1 MDKVLDQTEI
11 DSMFAAARMD
21 TASQSSA
28 AADSRTSLST
38 PPERYN
44 FGGSGQ
50 ITRDQLQA
58 ISAVNDL
65 FARNLTHSLGAW
77 MRSRF
82 DVALVSAE
90 QMTWSD
96 FTSLLPEPAY
106 LCSATLEPLDA
117 IAAVQLDLALAPAI
131 IDLLLG
137 GVGRPGQL
145 REPTEIE
152 HSILLSVVAIVIR
165 ELTAEWR
172 SVGLSFALDKRERDT
187 QIAHLMASTEKVLC
201 VSFEVRMESV
211 QGSINLCLPS
221 VILNTLLRRT
231 PKDRPRRRSAD
242 SRAHIQQI
250 LDSAVFHSSL
260 QFPPMRL
267 SARALVDLAPE
278 AVLPLPLPRQSSAEL
293 RVAGRPL
300 FEAMPVRLG
309 EQRGAQL
316 KFLTAR
322 GQESR

>member
-1 MDKVLDQTEI
+1 MDKVLDQSEI
-11 DSMFAAARMD
+11 DSMFAAARAD
-21 TASQSSA
+21 GASQSHA
-28 AADSRTSLST
+28 PADSLLST
-38 PPERYN
+38 PAPPERYN

-58 ISAVNDL
+58 VSAVNDL
-65 FARNLTHSLGAW
+65 FARNLTHNLGAW
-77 MRSRF
+77 LRSRF

-90 QMTWSD
+90 QMTWSGL
-96 FTSLLPEPAY
+96 TSLLQEPAY

-117 IAAVQLDLALAPAI
+117 IAALQLDLALAPAI
-131 IDLLLG
+131 VDLLLG
-137 GVGRPGQL
+137 GIGRPGTL

-152 HSILLSVVAIVIR
+152 DSILLSVAAILVR
-165 ELTAEWR
+165 ELTAAWR

-187 QIAHLMASTEKVLC
+187 QIAHLMSTSEKVLC

-221 VILNTLLRRT
+221 VILNTLLRRANT
-231 PKDRPRRRSAD
+231 ERPRRRSAD
-242 SRAHIQQI
+242 SRAHLQR
-250 LDSAVFHSSL
+250 LLGSAVFPSSL

-267 SARALVDLAPE
+267 NARALADLAPE
-278 AVLPLPLPRQSSAEL
+278 SVLPLPLPRQSTAEL

-309 EQRGAQL
+309 EHRGAQL
-316 KFLTAR
+316 KSLTVTPH
-322 GQESR
+322 ESH